1 MNTLQIPRYPVTI
14 GGDTVQIGTANELA
28 IALDVLYG
36 QHDRAVLEQ
45 LRPHLADIIGGPA
58 GFANVMKSL
67 EPTDQIYLIDA
78 IGTRLADII
87 QEPRF
92 LRDLFATLAAVEV
105 EQRLLDTLGTSGLR
119 TLIVT
124 AAELGQVLEWVY
136 GQCDRQLID
145 LLGAIYLRD
154 IIRNGYELSLV
165 LTSLDEA
172 GQLDLI
178 EKLEWPRVVE
188 MIGDGRDLTF
198 LMRALPASLSRRL
211 LDHFSRA
218 QLVDLIGNKHDWAY
232 LYDRLEPAE
241 AENLLTKLG
250 AKQNAA

>member
-14 GGDTVQIGTANELA
+14 DGDTAQIGTANELV
-28 IALDVLYG
+28 IALDVLHG
-36 QHDRAVLEQ
+36 QRDRAVLEQ
-45 LRPHLADIIGGPA
+45 IRPHLADIIGGPA
-58 GFANVMKSL
+58 GFANVMRSL
-67 EPTDQIYLIDA
+67 EPADQIYLIDA
-78 IGTRLADII
+78 LGARLADIL

-92 LRDLFATLAAVEV
+92 LRDLFATMAVVEV
-105 EQRLLDTLGTSGLR
+105 EQRLLNVLGTSGLR
-119 TLIVT
+119 ALIVT
-124 AAELGQVLEWVY
+124 AAELGQVLEWIY

-154 IIRNGYELSLV
+154 IIRSGSELGLV

-178 EKLEWPRVVE
+178 EKLGWQRAVE
-188 MIGDGRDLTF
+188 MIDDGRDLA
-198 LMRALPASLSRRL
+198 LLLRALPASLSQQL
-211 LDHFSRA
+211 LEHFSRE

>member
-1 MNTLQIPRYPVTI
+1 MNTFQIPRYPVTI
-14 GGDTVQIGTANELA
+14 DGDTAQIGTANELA
-28 IALDVLYG
+28 ITLDVLNG

-45 LRPHLADIIGGPA
+45 LRPYLADIIGGPA

-67 EPTDQIYLIDA
+67 EPANQIYLIDA
-78 IGTRLADII
+78 LGSRLADIL

-92 LRDLFATLAAVEV
+92 LRDLLATLAVTEV
-105 EQRLLDTLGTSGLR
+105 EQRLLETLGTSGLR

-124 AAELGQVLEWVY
+124 AAELSQVLEWVY

-145 LLGAIYLRD
+145 LLGATYLQE
-154 IIRNGYELSLV
+154 IIRTGYELSLV

-172 GQLDLI
+172 RQLDLI

-188 MIGDGRDLTF
+188 MIGDGHDLTY

-211 LDHFSRA
+211 LDHFSRK
-218 QLVDLIGNKHDWAY
+218 QLLDLIGNKHDWVY